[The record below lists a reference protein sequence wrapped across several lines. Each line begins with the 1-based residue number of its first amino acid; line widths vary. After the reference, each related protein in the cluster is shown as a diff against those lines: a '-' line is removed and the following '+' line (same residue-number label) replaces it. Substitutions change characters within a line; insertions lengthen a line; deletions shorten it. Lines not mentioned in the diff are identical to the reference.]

1 MTGKKPNY
9 RAIVKT
15 GEKRWA
21 NIGAGWT
28 NNDKVSVQLDQTPIP
43 SNGKMRFLLVP
54 NTQRKSAA
62 TAVTA

>member
-1 MTGKKPNY
+1 MTTGKKPNF
-9 RAIVKT
+9 RAIVKI

-43 SNGKMRFLLVP
+43 ANGKMKFLLVP
-54 NTQRKSAA
+54 NTPRNAAA
-62 TAVTA
+62 TATA